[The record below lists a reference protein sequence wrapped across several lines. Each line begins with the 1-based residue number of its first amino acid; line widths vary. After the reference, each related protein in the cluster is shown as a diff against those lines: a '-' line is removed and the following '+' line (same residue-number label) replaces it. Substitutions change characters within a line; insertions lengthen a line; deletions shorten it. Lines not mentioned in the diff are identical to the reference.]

1 MAVTLRKPH
10 RLRVVLLGLLFAGLS
25 LAVGA
30 RLYTLQYANHDHYRD
45 RAERMQNRRVV
56 IQPERGDILD
66 RTGRPLAQSTG
77 RVTVSINPRV
87 LSANRSDREME
98 LMAARVAELSGERQE
113 VLLSRLTGERV
124 TGLVRRQRPEVAQ
137 RVANVLAEV
146 NPTGEGFWLDRE
158 SIRLY
163 PRHLAAPVIGFCSRD
178 ADGDNIG
185 LAGVELQ
192 YNEQLHGNRIESRVS
207 RSAIGRTME
216 PWNSRDLIAARGN
229 TLVLTLDANV
239 QESVER
245 ILSEAVEEHRA
256 AGGGAV
262 VMDPQT
268 GAILAMASYPSF
280 DNNRFSEG
288 PAGNRRNR
296 TLTDPLE
303 TGSVAKLFTAAM
315 LLDKGIVGP
324 ETLID
329 CEGGYAVVDGRRL
342 RDAPGHTLYLATFR
356 EVMRWSSNVGIVKAA
371 MPMENEEWHQSLRDF
386 GFGAPTGIDLPGE
399 GAGIL
404 YPPRRWTRLS
414 RTSLP
419 MGYEIAMT
427 PIQIAAGISA
437 LVNGGVY
444 YKPYLVAEIR
454 DPEGNTLQQ
463 GKPEALR
470 RVIRPTT
477 SAILRDLM
485 EDVVAHGTGRPA
497 QVEGYRVGGKTGT
510 TRKSNIFDRREYIAS
525 FAGVFPAHQ
534 PRAVIYL
541 YIDAPQGEFYA
552 SRVAAPAFR
561 EIVRATALH
570 LGIPATDHS
579 VAMVPD
585 RVGHPAPGRPGSAG
599 PRTSPGRM
607 PDFSGLSMSEAREL
621 LPPGA
626 GEVRFLGSGHITDQY
641 PAAGELIGRDTEIV
655 LHFSRGEAGGT
666 ALADT
671 TTPGGNQ

>member
-1 MAVTLRKPH
+1 MTLRKPH

-30 RLYTLQYANHDHYRD
+30 RLYTLQYAHHDHYRD

-77 RVTVSINPRV
+77 RVTVSINARV
-87 LSANRSDREME
+87 LASRLGEREME
-98 LMAARVAELSGERQE
+98 LLAGQVAE
-113 VLLSRLTGERV
+113 LTGERPAVLLDRLRSERV
-124 TGLVRRQRPEVAQ
+124 TALIRRQRPVTAQ
-137 RVANVLAEV
+137 RVADLLAEV
-146 NPTGEGFWLDRE
+146 NPTGEGYWLDRE

-185 LAGVELQ
+185 LAGIELQ
-192 YNEQLHGNRIESRVS
+192 YNEELNGNRVESRAS
-207 RSAIGRTME
+207 HSGRRAVLE
-216 PWNSRDLIAARGN
+216 PWTTQDLLAARGN

-245 ILSEAVEEHRA
+245 ILGETVREHNA
-256 AGGGAV
+256 HGGGAI
-262 VMDPQT
+262 VMNPQT
-268 GAILAMASYPSF
+268 GAVLAMASYPSF
-280 DNNRFSEG
+280 DNNRFATE
-288 PAGNRRNR
+288 PALNRRNR
-296 TLTDPLE
+296 VLTDPLE

-315 LLDKGIVGP
+315 LIDNGIVTP

-342 RDAPGHTLYLATFR
+342 RDAPGHTLYLASFR

-371 MPMENEEWHQSLRDF
+371 MPMENEEWHQALRDY
-386 GFGAPTGIDLPGE
+386 GFGAPTGVDLPGE

-427 PIQIAAGISA
+427 PMQIAAGLSA

-444 YKPYLVAEIR
+444 HKPYLVEEIR
-454 DPEGNTLQQ
+454 DPEGNTIHRNE
-463 GKPEALR
+463 PEALR

-477 SAILRDLM
+477 SAIMRDLM
-485 EDVVAHGTGRPA
+485 EDVVAHGTGKPA
-497 QVEGYRVGGKTGT
+497 QVKGYRVGGKTGT

-525 FAGVFPAHQ
+525 FAGVFPTRQ
-534 PRAVIYL
+534 PQAVIYL
-541 YIDAPQGEFYA
+541 YIDAPQGEYYA

-561 EIVRATALH
+561 EIVRTVALH
-570 LGIPATDHS
+570 LGIPPSEQS
-579 VAMVPD
+579 VAMIPD
-585 RVGHPAPGRPGSAG
+585 RVAEPGAGRPASAG

-607 PDFSGLSMSEAREL
+607 PDLSGLTMGEAREL
-621 LPPGA
+621 LPSGA
-626 GEVRFLGSGHITDQY
+626 GDVRFLGSGLVTDQY
-641 PAAGELIGRDTEIV
+641 PPAGELISRETELV
-655 LHFSRGEAGGT
+655 VHFSRPEQRRTELAETETGE
-666 ALADT
+666 
-671 TTPGGNQ
+671 N